1 MEPLES
7 EEPVCPVCASRDTKL
22 SQPELVDH
30 EYGIAPERDFHYRRC
45 LSCRSQLLWP
55 RPTDAEVR
63 SFYPLDYH
71 AYNDDH
77 GWVAGPL
84 VAWRSRSRGRFYSG
98 LVDGGRGSL
107 FDLGA
112 GDCRHFEELKAHCDF
127 EFTGVEIKPEMAE
140 RARELGYD
148 VETGTLERMD
158 VSPHRGRH
166 DVVSM
171 NHVLEHVVEPREI
184 AARTFELL
192 KPGGLVIGQLPS
204 VDCFELGIFG
214 RYWGGYHFPRHLT
227 GFSRAGLRR
236 MFEEHGFVD
245 VKVRS
250 APHLQAAI
258 SIENWLS
265 SWLPLAHSMGRTPLY
280 SALLLLVMP
289 FEALACLAGKS
300 GIIDFEAHKPSQ
312 SRASP
317 DR

>member
-1 MEPLES
+1 MEALET
-7 EEPVCPVCASRDTKL
+7 EEPVCPVCESRDTCV

-30 EYGIAPERDFHYRRC
+30 EYGVTPKRTFHYRLC
-45 LSCRSQLLWP
+45 QACRSQFLHP
-55 RPTDAEVR
+55 RPNDAEVE

-71 AYNDDH
+71 AYSDDH

-84 VAWRSRSRGRFYSG
+84 VAWRARSRGRFYSG

-107 FDLGA
+107 FDVGA
-112 GDCRHFEELKAHCDF
+112 GDCRHFEELREYCDF
-127 EFTGVEIKPEMAE
+127 DVTGVEIKPEIAA

-158 VSPHRGRH
+158 IASHLGRH

-171 NHVLEHVVEPREI
+171 NHVIEHVVEPRES
-184 AARTFELL
+184 AARTFALL
-192 KPGGLVIGQLPS
+192 KPGGLLIGQLPS
-204 VDCFELGIFG
+204 VDCFELRVFG

-236 MFEEHGFVD
+236 LLEEQGFVD

-250 APHLQAAI
+250 APHLQTAI

-265 SWLPLAHSMGRTPLY
+265 ARLPLPHAMGRTPLY
-280 SALLLLVMP
+280 SALLLLVLP
-289 FEALACLAGKS
+289 FEALACLAGRS
-300 GIIDFEAHKPSQ
+300 GIIDFEARKPG
-312 SRASP
+312 AE
-317 DR
+317 